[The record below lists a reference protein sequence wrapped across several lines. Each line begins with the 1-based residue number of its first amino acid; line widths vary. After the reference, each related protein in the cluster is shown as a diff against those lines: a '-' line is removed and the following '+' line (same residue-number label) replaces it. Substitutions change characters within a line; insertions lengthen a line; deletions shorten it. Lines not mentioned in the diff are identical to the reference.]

1 MNTTI
6 RSVVHSRK
14 LKELKPKTI
23 FTVNNGSSY
32 EYLALTQDED
42 TKRIVPKSDVEYVV
56 VLGLRFGEVMTM
68 RADSAVYE
76 VGRLAC
82 SGDGDGDDDDDDDFD
97 GIDD

>member
-6 RSVVHSRK
+6 KSVVHSRK

-68 RADSAVYE
+68 RADSSVYE
-76 VGRLAC
+76 VGRLC
-82 SGDGDGDDDDDDDFD
+82 CGDGDFDDDDDDD